1 MVGDGLPF
9 FPYDAVQEASDNGC
23 ASISYTYTEPTIFFE
38 FDRTIAMEARKKG
51 LKNVFVTN
59 GFMTR
64 RALDDASCWLDAA
77 NVDVKAYSD
86 EYYRET
92 CKGRLKPVLDAIAY
106 MKSIGIWVEATT
118 LVVPGKNDS
127 DEQLKAIADFLSETG
142 ADIPWH
148 ISRFHPDYR
157 FDSHSPP
164 PGNSEQGRANRARGG
179 LEICLQGK
187 HCRRQEH
194 VLSGVRQNRSATH
207 CDGAGKHQH
216 GKREVSLLRRKNPWS
231 LEINFRWESGC
242 RKSATSPL

>member
-1 MVGDGLPF
+1 MVGDRLPF

-38 FDRTIAMEARKKG
+38 FARTIAMEARKKG

-59 GFMTR
+59 GFMAR

-118 LVVPGKNDS
+118 LVVPDKNDS
-127 DEQLKAIADFLSETG
+127 DEQLKGIADFLSETG
-142 ADIPWH
+142 ADIPWR

-157 FDSHSPP
+157 FDSHSPTP
-164 PGNSEQGRANRARGG
+164 LETLNRAERIGREAG
-179 LEICLQGK
+179 LKYVYKGNIAEDRNTFCPKCGK
-187 HCRRQEH
+187 IVAQRTAMG
-194 VLSGVRQNRSATH
+194 LGS
-207 CDGAGKHQH
+207 
-216 GKREVSLLRRKNPWS
+216 
-231 LEINFRWESGC
+231 INMESGKC
-242 RKSATSPL
+242 RFCGEKIHGVWE